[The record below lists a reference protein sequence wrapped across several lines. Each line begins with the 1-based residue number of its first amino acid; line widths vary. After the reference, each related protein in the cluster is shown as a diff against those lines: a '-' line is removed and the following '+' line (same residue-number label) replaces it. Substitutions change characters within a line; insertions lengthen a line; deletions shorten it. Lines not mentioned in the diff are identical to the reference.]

1 MCVCVAQTGMS
12 ASHLAH
18 LKAAADLVT
27 PQAAVRAGFVALAL
41 ERNRRASPHMEQ
53 ARALKA
59 AASLAKTPRELLH
72 EAGIQAALLTAAG
85 ISDKAS
91 KHLSAADHQAAIIGL
106 IEQFLE
112 PAGTHFVE
120 ELVYRFLLTRGDTL
134 GDSMRN
140 VGGALAQRKFS
151 RSLIAYLGL
160 SRTPCHWLH
169 ATSGQWLPLPEDN
182 ADLENELRGLSWR
195 VAGQPRT
202 LVYNLTVPAVKNNI
216 DLCLFAA
223 PHEAMGKA
231 LYADQGSYLALGELK
246 GGIDPAGADEHWKTA
261 RTALHRIHSA
271 YAKLPKPPALF
282 FVGAAIE
289 QKMAGEIWA
298 MLESNELAHAANLGI
313 EAQTA
318 ALSNWIC
325 TL

>member
-1 MCVCVAQTGMS
+1 
-12 ASHLAH
+12 
-18 LKAAADLVT
+18 
-27 PQAAVRAGFVALAL
+27 
-41 ERNRRASPHMEQ
+41 ME
-53 ARALKA
+53 
-59 AASLAKTPRELLH
+59 
-72 EAGIQAALLTAAG
+72 
-85 ISDKAS
+85 
-91 KHLSAADHQAAIIGL
+91 IIA
-106 IEQFLE
+106 EQFLE
-112 PAGTHFVE
+112 PAGAHFVE
-120 ELVYRFLLTRGDTL
+120 ALVYRFLLTRGETL
-134 GDSMRN
+134 GGSMRN
-140 VGGALAQRKFS
+140 VGGAMAQQKFTQCLINSLKVSSTPIYLLHQKKRKW
-151 RSLIAYLGL
+151 SLLTNLI
-160 SRTPCHWLH
+160 TCD
-169 ATSGQWLPLPEDN
+169 QV
-182 ADLENELRGLSWR
+182 RGLSWQ

-202 LVYNLTVPAVKNNI
+202 LVYNLSVPAVKNNI

-271 YAKLPKPPALF
+271 YGKLPKPPALF

-298 MLESNELAHAANLGI
+298 LLESGELAHAANLGI